1 MNSPFPIR
9 LGRAT
14 PGIQAGSAVP
24 SYVSAQFLLDI
35 GAIEN
40 DGVKLIALELDVI
53 LLDVGRREAVGA
65 VCAEAI
71 LE

>member
-1 MNSPFPIR
+1 

-14 PGIQAGSAVP
+14 PGNGPGFAIP
-24 SYVSAQFLLDI
+24 SYFFNQFLLDI

-53 LLDVGRREAVGA
+53 LVGVRRREAVGA
-65 VCAEAI
+65 ICAEAI